1 MPSENAGTSVVPPV
15 DRRSRKRAA
24 RTDHLLDLAADIVA
38 DQGVDGL
45 TMTALAEAADYAT
58 ASLYTYFP
66 SRSALLAALQQRALR
81 TLGAV
86 ASDRVAIWDADLR
99 ARPVAS
105 DLALLARLWAFSD
118 LFLAAPE
125 QHPREFLLQQ
135 QLLVSAGAETIDDAA
150 SVVPAAMAVL
160 AVPRRLVAE
169 AAVGG
174 ALAVGDTGVDAVH
187 DLVDRPTVRTLA
199 WIVSLN
205 GALLTDRL
213 STGLPSTGASLGSE
227 ITGAL
232 LRGWGADQAT
242 TAAARTH
249 AHGWRTLGAPR

>member
-1 MPSENAGTSVVPPV
+1 MASENVGPSTRL

-24 RTDHLLDLAADIVA
+24 RTDDLLDRAADLVA
-38 DQGVDGL
+38 EHGVDGL

-66 SRSALLAALQQRALR
+66 SRSALLAELQQRALR

-86 ASDRVAIWDADLR
+86 ASDRVTRWDADL
-99 ARPVAS
+99 AS
-105 DLALLARLWAFSD
+105 RSLPPEVGLLARLWAFSD

-125 QHPREFLLQQ
+125 QYPREFLLQQ
-135 QLLVSAGAETIDDAA
+135 QLLVSTGAESLDDAA
-150 SVVPAAMAVL
+150 RVVPAAMAVL

-169 AAVGG
+169 ASAGG
-174 ALAVGDTGVDAVH
+174 ALAPDDPEVDAVH
-187 DLVDRPTVRTLA
+187 DLVDRATVRTLA

-213 STGLPSTGASLGSE
+213 RTGLPSTGSSLGSE

-232 LRGWGADQAT
+232 LRGWGADRSVAT
-242 TAAARTH
+242 EARSLAH
-249 AHGWRTLGAPR
+249 AWRTDGGTP